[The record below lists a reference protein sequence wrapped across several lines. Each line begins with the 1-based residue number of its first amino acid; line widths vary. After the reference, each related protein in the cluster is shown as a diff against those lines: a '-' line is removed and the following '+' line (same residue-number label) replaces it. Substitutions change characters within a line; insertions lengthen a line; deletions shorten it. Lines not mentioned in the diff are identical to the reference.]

1 LLLASGEAE
10 NQEIVEESS
19 ALDQFN
25 AALSEI
31 MLDLA
36 KMIVRD
42 GEGATK
48 LVCIQVNGAASDSDA
63 LVAAR
68 SVATSQLVK
77 TAFFGEDANW
87 GRIIAAVGYSGA
99 AVEPDQVSILFDSVT
114 MVAKGL
120 GLGQEQETRA
130 SEILKKPEF
139 TVTIDLGLGKGSA
152 YYYTSDLTY
161 DYVRINA
168 DYRS

>member
-1 LLLASGEAE
+1 
-10 NQEIVEESS
+10 
-19 ALDQFN
+19 
-25 AALSEI
+25 
-31 MLDLA
+31 
-36 KMIVRD
+36 VR
-42 GEGATK
+42 
-48 LVCIQVNGAASDSDA
+48 IQIKGAANDNDA
-63 LVAAR
+63 LIAAR

-99 AVEPDQVSILFDSVT
+99 DVDPDQVSIMFDSVA
-114 MVAKGL
+114 MVSKGL
-120 GLGQEQETRA
+120 GLGSEQEAKA
-130 SEILKKPEF
+130 SEILKQPEF
-139 TVTIDLGLGKGSA
+139 TVTIDLALGEGSA